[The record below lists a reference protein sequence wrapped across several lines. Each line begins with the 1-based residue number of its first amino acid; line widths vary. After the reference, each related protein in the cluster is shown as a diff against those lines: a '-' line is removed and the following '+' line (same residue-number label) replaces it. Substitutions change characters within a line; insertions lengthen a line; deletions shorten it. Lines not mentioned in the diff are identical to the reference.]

1 MSTNC
6 HFFSGGVL
14 SHRFQVRVD
23 NIVIPKLA
31 LNRRTLPFQTDFL
44 IAGTQCRLSTNSQEL
59 LQAAA
64 AFHRAALSQNGAPS
78 FEMEIIVDSALDRA
92 PERLAYFRGM
102 GHIVFAILPPRSFI
116 AYDLLRKRA
125 HAVLSDAAAR
135 DHSFWKSLFLPITI
149 GVLGATIGVAP
160 IHCACLERSGRGFLV
175 AGVSG
180 AGKST
185 LTAALAQRGF
195 PLISDDWTYIS
206 KQQCTLVAHGLFS
219 PLKLLPDAARFFPDL
234 RAFVPRMAL
243 NGEMAYEI
251 EPEKFHPVAEF
262 TSCSPKWI
270 FFLERTSV
278 PGCRFVP
285 CTSTYT
291 RHFFKSNAERLPEE
305 LPAAQETR
313 SEIIDRL
320 SEYPSWIVRSG
331 DDPHKTAEAIEQFLP
346 EATLGPR

>member
-1 MSTNC
+1 
-6 HFFSGGVL
+6 
-14 SHRFQVRVD
+14 VD

-116 AYDLLRKRA
+116 AYDLLRKRV

-135 DHSFWKSLFLPITI
+135 DHSFWKTLFLPITI

-160 IHCACLERSGRGFLV
+160 IHCACLERSCKGFLV

-251 EPEKFHPVAEF
+251 DPPGSLGF
-262 TSCSPKWI
+262 TTKNISYPRQI
-270 FFLERTSV
+270 FFLERTTA
-278 PGCRFVP
+278 PGCYLVP
-285 CTSTYT
+285 CRPEYV
-291 RHFFKSNAERLPEE
+291 REFFEKNAERLPEE
-305 LPAAQETR
+305 L
-313 SEIIDRL
+313 
-320 SEYPSWIVRSG
+320 
-331 DDPHKTAEAIEQFLP
+331 AEAKAFRSRIIQELSACPARILRTGESPQVTAKVLDDFLV
-346 EATLGPR
+346 EADRATA